1 MRLAVRG
8 HPLHSRALTVELAHR
23 EDGRLDVRASVLDLR
38 KRGFVPVAGD
48 LQGSGIVH
56 HMRLA
61 AVVDPAARTLA
72 SIVADQP
79 AVAFE
84 PSVTT
89 GGESCRDPIHAVE
102 ALAGRPLDADFARA
116 AGGALGGPRGCSHVL
131 TLTHLLASTTAWA
144 LGRET
149 ALHGAGAA
157 RRPGERVFRRDLVVD
172 GFECADGTL
181 KLAAQTTDL
190 HFAPAPARARP
201 MERFAEELEVR
212 VHADVAFPSFAL
224 RAIEA
229 AERRRDAPGLDRAAW
244 RGREDV
250 TATLGGECLG
260 AGVTARLLARLGER
274 ADDRPLL
281 DTLLMLAPALVQCAA
296 ALSEQWPAMFAMD
309 PSRVGMGGLPDSCW
323 MWRRDG
329 ALDRARA
336 ADGVSLPSRRR

>member
-8 HPLHSRALTVELAHR
+8 HPLHSRALTVELAGR
-23 EDGRLDVRASVLDLR
+23 DDGRLDARASVLDLR

-56 HMRLA
+56 HMRLV

-72 SIVADQP
+72 SVVAEQP
-79 AVAFE
+79 TVAFE
-84 PSVTT
+84 PSATT
-89 GGESCRDPIHAVE
+89 AGESCRDPIHVVE
-102 ALAGRPLDADFARA
+102 ALAGCRLDADFAPA
-116 AGGALGGPRGCSHVL
+116 AGATLGGPRGCSHVL
-131 TLTHLLASTTAWA
+131 TLAHLLGSTAAWA

-149 ALHGAGAA
+149 SLHGAVAP

-181 KLAAQTTDL
+181 ELAAQTTDL

-212 VHADVAFPSFAL
+212 VHADVAFPSFEL

-229 AERRRDAPGLDRAAW
+229 GERRRDAAGLDGAPW
-244 RGREDV
+244 RGRDDV
-250 TATLGGECLG
+250 TATLGGERLG
-260 AGVTARLLARLGER
+260 AGITARLLARLADR
-274 ADDRPLL
+274 PDDRPLL
-281 DTLLMLAPALVQCAA
+281 DTLLMLAPTLVQCAA

-323 MWRRDG
+323 MWRRGG
-329 ALDRARA
+329 ALDQARA
-336 ADGVSLPSRRR
+336 ADGVALPIRRR